1 MVAVVEDVVT
11 VVVVVVGDGWT
22 VVVFEDFVAVI
33 EDAVTV
39 AVWVRIS
46 IENVAI
52 AVEVGDVWVVVWEAI
67 PIIEGVGITDICI
80 GVIGIGVDST
90 SLRLV
95 VEYVVGL
102 SFRCI
107 LSGNVSRR
115 VAVLGVGV
123 AVAWP
128 ILVA

>member
-46 IENVAI
+46 IENVAVAI
-52 AVEVGDVWVVVWEAI
+52 GDVGVVVWEAI
-67 PIIEGVGITDICI
+67 PIIEGVGITGVGI
-80 GVIGIGVDST
+80 GVIGIIVDRT
-90 SLRLV
+90 SLIV
-95 VEYVVGL
+95 VEYVGVGL
-102 SFRCI
+102 SFSCI
-107 LSGNVSRR
+107 LREKVSRR
-115 VAVLGVGV
+115 AAVLGVGV
-123 AVAWP
+123 AAAWP